1 MLPNLEELRKNYER
15 FDDNKL
21 IRLATEEASELRPE
35 AVELLKQIIKER
47 GLSEDILKGID
58 VQIQEIDNEKL
69 LEYTE
74 LLRRLP
80 CPVCKSTN
88 EKLNATMT
96 GNVISFIILTNY
108 EKELKI
114 ACPNCLDKDNNKAII
129 KSALLGW
136 WGLPWGFIRTIQAL
150 LFNDKMKE
158 QNRLS
163 EPNDLLKGF
172 VLERIGR
179 LEASRNNS
187 SELQEIIERIR

>member
-1 MLPNLEELRKNYER
+1 MLPNLKELRETYES
-15 FDDNKL
+15 FDDSKL

-69 LEYTE
+69 LEYAE
-74 LLRRLP
+74 LLRGLP
-80 CPVCKSTN
+80 CPVCRSTN

-96 GNVISFIILTNY
+96 GIAISFIIFTNY

-114 ACPNCLDKDNNKAII
+114 ACPDCLDKANNKAIV

-136 WGLPWGFIRTIQAL
+136 
-150 LFNDKMKE
+150 
-158 QNRLS
+158 
-163 EPNDLLKGF
+163 
-172 VLERIGR
+172 
-179 LEASRNNS
+179 
-187 SELQEIIERIR
+187 

>member
-15 FDDNKL
+15 FDDNKI

-35 AVELLKQIIKER
+35 AVDLLRQIIKER
-47 GLSEDILKGID
+47 GLSGDLLKGID
-58 VQIQEIDNEKL
+58 VQIQEIDNDKL
-69 LEYTE
+69 LEYAE

-96 GNVISFIILTNY
+96 GSVISFIILTNY
-108 EKELKI
+108 EKELII
-114 ACPNCLDKDNNKAII
+114 ACPNCLDKANTKAII

-163 EPNDLLKGF
+163 EPNELLKGF

>member
-15 FDDNKL
+15 FDDSKL

-69 LEYTE
+69 LEYSE
-74 LLRRLP
+74 LLRGLP
-80 CPVCKSTN
+80 CPVCQSTN

-96 GNVISFIILTNY
+96 GTVISFIILTNY

-114 ACPNCLDKDNNKAII
+114 ACPNCLDKANNKAIT

-136 WGLPWGFIRTIQAL
+136 WGFPWGLIRTTQAL
-150 LFNDKMKE
+150 LFNDKMKK
-158 QNRLS
+158 QNRLFG
-163 EPNDLLKGF
+163 PNDLLKGF

-179 LEASRNNS
+179 LEASRNNP
-187 SELQEIIERIR
+187 SELQEIIGRIR

>member
-35 AVELLKQIIKER
+35 AVDLLRQIIKER
-47 GLSEDILKGID
+47 GLSEDIVKGID

-74 LLRRLP
+74 LLRKLP
-80 CPVCKSTN
+80 CPVCKSTS

-96 GNVISFIILTNY
+96 GSVISFIILTNY

-114 ACPNCLDKDNNKAII
+114 ACPDCLDKAITKAIV

-136 WGLPWGFIRTIQAL
+136 WGFPWGLIRTTQAL
-150 LFNDKMKE
+150 LFNDKMRK

-172 VLERIGR
+172 VLEKIGR
-179 LEASRNNS
+179 IEASRNNNA
-187 SELQEIIERIR
+187 ELQDIIERIR

>member
-35 AVELLKQIIKER
+35 AVDLLKQIIKER
-47 GLSEDILKGID
+47 GLSEDIVKGID

-69 LEYTE
+69 SEYIG
-74 LLRRLP
+74 LLRELP
-80 CPVCKSTN
+80 CPVCKSSS

-96 GNVISFIILTNY
+96 ASVISFLILTNY

-114 ACPNCLDKDNNKAII
+114 ACPNCLDSANTKAII

-136 WGLPWGFIRTIQAL
+136 WGFPWGIIRTTQAL
-150 LFNDKMKE
+150 LFNDKMKK

-163 EPNDLLKGF
+163 EPNDLLRGF

-179 LEASRNNS
+179 IEASRNNI
-187 SELQEIIERIR
+187 SELQEIVERIR

>member
-1 MLPNLEELRKNYER
+1 MLPNLKELRQNYET
-15 FDDNKL
+15 FDDSKL

-47 GLSEDILKGID
+47 GLSVDILKGIG
-58 VQIQEIDNEKL
+58 VQIQEIDDEKL
-69 LEYTE
+69 LEYSE
-74 LLRRLP
+74 LVRSLP

-96 GNVISFIILTNY
+96 GSVISFIIITNY

-114 ACPNCLDKDNNKAII
+114 ACPNCLDKANNNAII

-136 WGLPWGFIRTIQAL
+136 WGLPWGLIRTTQAL
-150 LFNDKMKE
+150 LFNEKMKK

-163 EPNDLLKGF
+163 EPNDLLRGF
-172 VLERIGR
+172 VFERIGR
-179 LEASRNNS
+179 LEASRNNP
-187 SELQEIIERIR
+187 SELQELIERIT